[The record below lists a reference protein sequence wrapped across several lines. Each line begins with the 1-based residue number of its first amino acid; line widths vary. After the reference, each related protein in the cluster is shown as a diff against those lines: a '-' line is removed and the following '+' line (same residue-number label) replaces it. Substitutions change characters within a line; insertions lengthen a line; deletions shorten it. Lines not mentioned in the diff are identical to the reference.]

1 MTMNEDEIRNNF
13 KLVLPEDFMVFKS
26 KYPLTS
32 TIRNFILW
40 KDNEPKKFIEIARSM
55 QAKQIY
61 LYSEKETA
69 EPSRSTPVTEIGF
82 LFSGVF
88 HIMSLYE
95 GGQKDEVSFKSTE
108 VPGMSSGSH
117 LLEMKPEDVA
127 TEMVQFVRGKLD
139 YMSPDSFNIQYF
151 FKKFWQSHGVDTNF
165 LPGTE
170 QKKLI
175 NQIEKLASDRL
186 KK

>member
-1 MTMNEDEIRNNF
+1 MSVDENKNEF
-13 KLVLPEDFMVFKS
+13 KLDLPEDLMVFKS

-40 KDNEPKKFIEIARSM
+40 KDNDQNKFLEIARSM
-55 QAKQIY
+55 QARQIY
-61 LYSEKETA
+61 LYSEIDT
-69 EPSRSTPVTEIGF
+69 SDSTHSTPVIEIGF

-95 GGQKDEVSFKSTE
+95 GTQKEQASFKNTE
-108 VPGMSSGSH
+108 VPGIPSGGH
-117 LLEMKPEDVA
+117 LLERKPEEVA
-127 TEMVQFVRGKLD
+127 TELVQFVRGKLD

-151 FKKFWQSHGVDTNF
+151 FKKFWQSHGIDTNL
-165 LPGTE
+165 LPGTD